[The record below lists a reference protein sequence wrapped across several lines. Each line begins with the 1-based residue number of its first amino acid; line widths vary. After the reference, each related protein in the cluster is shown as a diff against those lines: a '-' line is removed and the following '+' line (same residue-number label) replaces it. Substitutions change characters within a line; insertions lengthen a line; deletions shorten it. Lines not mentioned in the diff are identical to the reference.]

1 MIVSYNL
8 QNNHLEIVMELLYI
22 FVNCKQIYLPVIFE
36 INAKP
41 KRNNFEFILTK
52 LLYTFYHIRAAI
64 AMVQFTNAYVAI
76 APFIDENFGNGNI
89 FILGIRTSLRNFL

>member
-1 MIVSYNL
+1 MTVAYNL

-52 LLYTFYHIRAAI
+52 LLYTLYHIRAAI
-64 AMVQFTNAYVAI
+64 AMVQFTNAYIAI
-76 APFIDENFGNGNI
+76 TPFIDENFGNGNK

>member
-1 MIVSYNL
+1 MIVAYNL

-41 KRNNFEFILTK
+41 KRNNFEFIITK
-52 LLYTFYHIRAAI
+52 LLYTVYHIRAAI
-64 AMVQFTNAYVAI
+64 AMVQFTNAY
-76 APFIDENFGNGNI
+76 IDENFGNGNK
-89 FILGIRTSLRNFL
+89 FILGIRSSLRNFL

>member
-1 MIVSYNL
+1 MIVAYNL

-64 AMVQFTNAYVAI
+64 AMVQFTNAYIAI
-76 APFIDENFGNGNI
+76 GRGNLSMK
-89 FILGIRTSLRNFL
+89 ILVMAINLF